1 MASAAA
7 TRTDLADLRQQ
18 VAGPVHGPGDAGG
31 LRELIGHN
39 VVVEHDP
46 LVVVGVRDTRDV
58 AATVRWANEVGLGVT
73 AHATGHSSR
82 SYRDAVVLSTR
93 RLRGC
98 VIDPER
104 RVARV
109 GAGVRWGTVVAAA
122 AHHGLAALN
131 ASSPRVGVV
140 GYTLAGGVG
149 PLGRQ
154 YGFAADLVRSF
165 ELVTPEGRVVRVTPT
180 THPDLYWAVLGAPG
194 SFGVVTRLEFDLVP
208 VRQLYGGALWFDA
221 EDAPAVFGTYQEWT
235 TDLPDAMT
243 SSIALMRGSDASQA
257 DPLLRGMS
265 HVHLRVTHL
274 GDSETGADVLA
285 PMRRAA
291 RVLVDTARNMPY
303 SAVTDIGGHPSQ
315 PAPSRSTGAFL
326 ESLDRRAVDALLST
340 AAPRHDVP
348 LTVVELRH
356 LGGALGRL
364 PVRPNCVGGRDAAF
378 LLGLVAP
385 PDRGTKVAARRCHD
399 VVAALAPWTSDVA
412 PINYLNHD
420 PEPSAGEP
428 CPWSH
433 SDRDRL
439 RRLKRELDPV
449 NTFRVG
455 RTVQP

>member
-1 MASAAA
+1 MGPAAV
-7 TRTDLADLRQQ
+7 TRTDLAGLRQA
-18 VAGPVHGPGDAGG
+18 VAGPVHGPGDASG

-39 VVVEHDP
+39 FAVEHDP

-58 AATVRWANEVGLGVT
+58 AATVRWANEAGLAVT

-82 SYRDAVVLSTR
+82 SYRDVVVLSTR

-98 VIDPER
+98 VIDPAR
-104 RVARV
+104 RVATV

-122 AHHGLAALN
+122 AAHGLAALN

-165 ELVTPEGRVVRVTPT
+165 VLVTPDGSVVRVTPK

-291 RVLVDTARNMPY
+291 RVLIDTARTTPY
-303 SAVTDIGGHPSQ
+303 SAITYLLGHPHQ
-315 PAPSRSTGAFL
+315 PTVTFRTGTFL
-326 ESLDRRAVDALLST
+326 DSLDQGAVQTILT
-340 AAPRHDVP
+340 TTGPHRHVP
-348 LTVVELRH
+348 ITVLELRQ
-356 LGGALGRL
+356 LGGALGRM

-378 LLGLVAP
+378 VLGLASDRPVAEAELAHQACR
-385 PDRGTKVAARRCHD
+385 DAVE
-399 VVAALAPWTSDVA
+399 ALA
-412 PINYLNHD
+412 
-420 PEPSAGEP
+420 
-428 CPWSH
+428 
-433 SDRDRL
+433 
-439 RRLKRELDPV
+439 
-449 NTFRVG
+449 
-455 RTVQP
+455 